1 MQSNTND
8 ETSNKPVT
16 IPSAEASQILNKMEL
31 IKPQRNW
38 MADLHQR
45 KIPTDPCT

>member
-1 MQSNTND
+1 MTEPEANQKQFRVA
-8 ETSNKPVT
+8 KPQ
-16 IPSAEASQILNKMEL
+16 IPNKMKL

-45 KIPTDPCT
+45 KIPTDTCI